1 MFALFTRF
9 SIRANGGGDI
19 ECLATGDIKAED
31 RKNSSRSAER
41 KAILNAKNEE
51 RIIDLTGER
60 GISLENK
67 LLMKSIAIQER
78 ESELNEHSTKD
89 SITLERIK
97 IKTKEMEMA
106 LQVAMKVSADFDENH
121 PRWKKYFQLE
131 EQLNELNEIIK
142 EQESNEPVKRS
153 FEDSFKYHIKS
164 ENSTLSS
171 LDISEISTTSS
182 KVDTKKKKK
191 VTATPTTLD
200 MSNVSSMCMSLAE
213 TPNATNKVHS
223 KKAKPANAVPT
234 TLNMSD

>member
-51 RIIDLTGER
+51 RIIDLTGET

-78 ESELNEHSTKD
+78 ESELNEHSTKV

-106 LQVAMKVSADFDENH
+106 LQVAMKVSADFDENQ

-142 EQESNEPVKRS
+142 EQESDVPVKRP
-153 FEDSFKYHIKS
+153 FEDSYKYY

-171 LDISEISTTSS
+171 LDLSEMSTTSS